1 MDLLPSTTPHSRE
14 CLKVLW
20 LSNREKWNM
29 KAKEVQLCPAQNG
42 GRNSTPITLLSVLS
56 ANLGCRSIFWSRRR
70 RGRLW
75 EDGPSSEI
83 KDSVLPITPQNTSRH
98 PGVCVPM
105 GKRLKEWLH
114 IQLLPHW
121 NCIATN
127 YTRAWS
133 ITISICGPV
142 SSQRTTLRISK
153 WAIKADNDERSFHS
167 KSPKNNSV
175 HCTLQNAVDNLRTH
189 PYPRKAWS

>member
-1 MDLLPSTTPHSRE
+1 MDLLPSTTRSFDYQTGRSVIRRLRRFSFVL
-14 CLKVLW
+14 LKTADETAHQS
-20 LSNREKWNM
+20 LSSP
-29 KAKEVQLCPAQNG
+29 C
-42 GRNSTPITLLSVLS
+42 SVLS
-56 ANLGCRSIFWSRRR
+56 ANLGCRSTFWSRRR

-75 EDGPSSEI
+75 EDGPSSEFAWFCSNLDSV

-98 PGVCVPM
+98 PSVCVPM

-133 ITISICGPV
+133 ITISIWDPV
-142 SSQRTTLRISK
+142 SSQRTTLGISK
-153 WAIKADNDERSFHS
+153 WAIEVDNDERSFHL
-167 KSPKNNSV
+167 KSP
-175 HCTLQNAVDNLRTH
+175 
-189 PYPRKAWS
+189 